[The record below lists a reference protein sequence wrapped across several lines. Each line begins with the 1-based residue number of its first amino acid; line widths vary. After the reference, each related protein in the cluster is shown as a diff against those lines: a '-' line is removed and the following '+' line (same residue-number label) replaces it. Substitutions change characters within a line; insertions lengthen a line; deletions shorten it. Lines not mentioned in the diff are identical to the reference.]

1 MDEKLK
7 AVQDAVKIEPL
18 AMQEEFVR
26 IPADLS
32 YWNAQYSDL
41 LRLYLVAKAESEH
54 LWARVWLETREALL
68 TDGKATEKLIENK
81 AMCNPEWQKAH
92 LGLVELEAE
101 KARVR
106 GICDAIGAKKE
117 MLISLG
123 AHLRAEMDGDPMV
136 RRDVHNQRG

>member
-1 MDEKLK
+1 MDDKLK

-18 AMQEEFVR
+18 AMAEEFVR
-26 IPADLS
+26 IPADLA

-68 TDGKATEKLIENK
+68 TDGKATEKLIESK
-81 AMCNPEWQKAH
+81 ATCNPEWQKAH
-92 LGLVELEAE
+92 LALVELEAE

-106 GICDAIGAKKE
+106 GVVDAIAAKKE

-123 AHLRAEMDGDPMV
+123 AHIRSEMEGDPML
-136 RRDVHNQRG
+136 RRDTRNQK